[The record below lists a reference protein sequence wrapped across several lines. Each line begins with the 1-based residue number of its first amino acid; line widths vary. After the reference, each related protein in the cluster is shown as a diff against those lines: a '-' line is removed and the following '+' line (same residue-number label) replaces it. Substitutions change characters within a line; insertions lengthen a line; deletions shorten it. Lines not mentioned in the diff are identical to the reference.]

1 MPHYDSTLPPFAFSF
16 LVWNLKMRKSKSK
29 AKRQRINKIIKRKK
43 QLENN
48 GRLKTKQ
55 MWKYDKT
62 NSKQKT
68 IHNKNGKKTK
78 MQKVKKT
85 MVIKLFNA
93 ALQLASYRKS
103 KTHYKRHP
111 VLTHAR
117 KTGYNPRY
125 SCWILYAP
133 YANEPK

>member
-1 MPHYDSTLPPFAFSF
+1 M
-16 LVWNLKMRKSKSK
+16 
-29 AKRQRINKIIKRKK
+29 AKNKKTRQNKCENTITQTARQK
-43 QLENN
+43 Q
-48 GRLKTKQ
+48 
-55 MWKYDKT
+55 Y
-62 NSKQKT
+62 
-68 IHNKNGKKTK
+68 IKTK
-78 MQKVKKT
+78 MAKKYKDAKSEKT
-85 MVIKLFNA
+85 MVNKLFNA

-133 YANEPK
+133 YANEPKYKQNYKKTHHHW